1 MAKRPTAP
9 PSAVRGRRSS
19 DGGGRRED
27 VPRVDVRDW
36 LGGIRL
42 SGFTV
47 IVLCL
52 VVLGAFVLVPTA
64 STYLDQRQRIA
75 ALQDA
80 VQLGQ
85 EEVAALERERTRWQD
100 PAYIATQAR
109 ERLYYVKPGEV
120 VYLVDND
127 LEETELPREPEP
139 VSSEVE
145 EAESDWMGQLLRSV
159 VASGL
164 AETAV
169 PEQVPDGDGVFQ
181 PDSSTDQ

>member
-1 MAKRPTAP
+1 MAGT
-9 PSAVRGRRSS
+9 RGPDAR
-19 DGGGRRED
+19 G
-27 VPRVDVRDW
+27 VDVRGW

-42 SGFTV
+42 SGFTA

-80 VQLGQ
+80 VELGQ
-85 EEVAALERERTRWQD
+85 EEVADLERERARWQD
-100 PAYIATQAR
+100 PAYVATQAR

-127 LEETELPREPEP
+127 LEETELPREPDA
-139 VSSEVE
+139 VSAEVE
-145 EAESDWMGQLLRSV
+145 ETESDWMGQLLRSV

-181 PDSSTDQ
+181 PDSSTGQ